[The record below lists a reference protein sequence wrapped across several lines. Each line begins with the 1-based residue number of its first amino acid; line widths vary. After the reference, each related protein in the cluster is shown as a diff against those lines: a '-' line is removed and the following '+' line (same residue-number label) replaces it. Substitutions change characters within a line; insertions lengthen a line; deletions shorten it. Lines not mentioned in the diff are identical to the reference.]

1 MGNTYFYKLLK
12 HNMLLFILIIG
23 FITCQLIFTYKQV
36 ETTPFFNYGMYSE
49 NCLPKKTYQTIAIFE
64 NKHKIVQDQ
73 LPVFLKYQLRTY
85 SKLITQ
91 DSIDDV
97 VNTIENRFGKETN
110 LSNYLIKYLTNNKRS
125 IKEFPKWVEEQL
137 DKTKL
142 SIKIEYYEWLNESFE
157 LINSKKLH

>member
-1 MGNTYFYKLLK
+1 M
-12 HNMLLFILIIG
+12 
-23 FITCQLIFTYKQV
+23 
-36 ETTPFFNYGMYSE
+36 
-49 NCLPKKTYQTIAIFE
+49 PKKTYQTIAIFE
-64 NKHKIVQDQ
+64 NEHKIVQDQ

-85 SKLITQ
+85 SKLIAQ